1 MSTLLT
7 RRHVLTAGT
16 QLAGAAALSSAL
28 GGASLLTSTPAAAAP
43 LQIGELQAPDANG
56 IRLPAGFRSRI
67 IAISLL
73 PVAGYTWHVF
83 PDGGATFAQN
93 DGGWIYVSNSE
104 SPGPLGGGASAV
116 RFAADGTI
124 VSAYRIL
131 RDTHQNCAGGPTPWG
146 TWLSCEE
153 RAFGF
158 VYECDPTGAM
168 PARRRRA
175 MGAFQHEAVAV
186 DPVNRHLYL
195 TEDESDGRL
204 YRFRPTNY
212 PSLDAGVLE
221 VASVDQATARV
232 TWRRV
237 PVPDPSANVITLLL
251 PTRRQVGN
259 STPFNGGEGIFY
271 SNGTIFFTT
280 KGDNRVWALDTSTQV
295 LRVIYDRA
303 TSATPVLSGV
313 DNVTVSATGR
323 VLVAEDGGDLQICV
337 LDGAGNAAPLLQVT
351 GQDSSEITGPAFNP
365 AGDRL
370 YFSSQ
375 RGPFPLIDGQA
386 FGVTYEVR
394 GPFPELLK

>member
-28 GGASLLTSTPAAAAP
+28 GSAALLSAASAAAAP
-43 LQIGELQAPDANG
+43 LQIGPLEAPDANG

-67 IAISLL
+67 VAISLL
-73 PVAGYTWHVF
+73 PVAGYTWHIF
-83 PDGGATFAQN
+83 PDGGATFAQP

-104 SPGPLGGGASAV
+104 SPGPLGGGASAI
-116 RFAADGTI
+116 RFAADGSI

-131 RDTHQNCAGGPTPWG
+131 RDTHNNCAGGPTPWG

-153 RAFGF
+153 RPFGF
-158 VYECDPTGAM
+158 TFECDPSGATA
-168 PARRRRA
+168 PRRRRA
-175 MGAFQHEAVAV
+175 LGAFAHEAVAV

-204 YRFRPTNY
+204 YRFRPAAY
-212 PSLDAGVLE
+212 PNLDAGVLE
-221 VASVDQATARV
+221 VASVDQATGRV
-232 TWRRV
+232 SWRRV
-237 PVPDPSANVITLLL
+237 PVPDPTQNVLTLLL
-251 PTRRQVGN
+251 PTRKQVAN
-259 STPFNGGEGIFY
+259 STAFDGGEGIFY
-271 SNGTIFFTT
+271 SHGTIFFTT
-280 KGDNRVWALDTSTQV
+280 KGDNRVWALDTSTQI
-295 LRVIYDRA
+295 LRVIYDAA
-303 TSATPVLSGV
+303 TTATPVLTGV
-313 DNVTVSATGR
+313 DNVTVSSTGR

-337 LDGAGNAAPLLQVT
+337 LDGAGNAAPLLQVV
-351 GQDSSEITGPAFNP
+351 GQESSELTGPAFNP

-394 GPFPELLK
+394 GPFQRLLA

>member
-28 GGASLLTSTPAAAAP
+28 GGVSLLTPGAAAAAP

-67 IAISLL
+67 VAVSLL
-73 PVAGYTWHVF
+73 PVAGYTWHIF
-83 PDGGATFAQN
+83 PDGGATFGQP

-104 SPGPLGGGASAV
+104 SPGPLGGGASAI

-124 VSAYRIL
+124 ISAYRIL
-131 RDTHQNCAGGPTPWG
+131 RDTNNNCAGGPTPWG

-158 VYECDPTGAM
+158 VYECDPTGVM
-168 PARRRRA
+168 PARRKRA
-175 MGAFQHEAVAV
+175 MGAFTHEAVAV

-212 PSLDAGVLE
+212 PSLDAGLLE
-221 VASVDQATARV
+221 VASVDQITGRV

-237 PVPDPSANVITLLL
+237 PIPDPTSNVITLLL
-251 PTRRQVGN
+251 PTRQQVSN
-259 STPFNGGEGIFY
+259 STAFRGGEGIFY
-271 SNGTIFFTT
+271 NDGSIFFTT
-280 KGDNRVWALDTSTQV
+280 KGDNRVWALDTRTQT
-295 LRVIYDRA
+295 LRVIYDVV
-303 TSATPVLSGV
+303 TSPTPVLSGV
-313 DNVTVSATGR
+313 DNVTVGPNGR

-337 LDGAGNAAPLLQVT
+337 LDGAGNAAALLQVV
-351 GQDSSEITGPAFNP
+351 GQESSEITGPAFNP

-375 RGPFPLIDGQA
+375 RGPVPLIDGQS

-394 GPFPELLK
+394 GPFQDLLK

>member
-7 RRHVLTAGT
+7 RRHVLTSGT
-16 QLAGAAALSSAL
+16 QLAGVAALSSAL
-28 GGASLLTSTPAAAAP
+28 GGVGLLTGAAASAAP
-43 LQIGELQAPDANG
+43 LQLGELQAPDANG
-56 IRLPAGFRSRI
+56 IRLPVGFRSRI

-83 PDGGATFAQN
+83 PDGGATFAQP

-104 SPGPLGGGASAV
+104 SPAPLGGGASAV
-116 RFAADGTI
+116 RFAADGSI

-158 VYECDPTGAM
+158 VYECDPTGSTA
-168 PARRRRA
+168 ARRRRA
-175 MGAFQHEAVAV
+175 LGAFQHEAVAV
-186 DPVNRHLYL
+186 DPVNGHLYL
-195 TEDESDGRL
+195 TEDEPEGRF
-204 YRFRPTNY
+204 YRFRPNTY
-212 PSLDAGVLE
+212 PNLDAGVLE
-221 VASVDQATARV
+221 VASVDAATGRV

-237 PVPDPSANVITLLL
+237 PIADPSANALTLLL
-251 PTRRQVGN
+251 PTRKQVSN
-259 STPFNGGEGIFY
+259 STAFKGGEGVFY
-271 SNGTIFFTT
+271 NDGTIFFTT
-280 KGDNRVWALDTSTQV
+280 KGDNRVWALDTQTQI
-295 LRVIYDRA
+295 LRVIYDVA
-303 TSATPVLSGV
+303 TSPTPVLSGV
-313 DNVTVSATGR
+313 DNVTVSSTGR

-394 GPFPELLK
+394 GPFQQM

>member
-7 RRHVLTAGT
+7 RRHVLAAGT
-16 QLAGAAALSSAL
+16 HLAGAAALSSAI
-28 GGASLLTSTPAAAAP
+28 GATSLLATQPASAAP
-43 LQIGELQAPDANG
+43 LQIGELQAPDNNG
-56 IRLPAGFRSRI
+56 IRLPVGFRSRVV
-67 IAISLL
+67 AVSLL
-73 PVAGYTWHVF
+73 PVAGHTWHAF
-83 PDGGATFAQN
+83 PDGGASFPQV

-104 SPGPLGGGASAV
+104 APGVLGGGASAL
-116 RFAADGTI
+116 RFSADGSI

-131 RDTHQNCAGGPTPWG
+131 RDTNQNCAGGPTPWG

-153 RAFGF
+153 IAFGF
-158 VYECDPTGAM
+158 VHECDPTGVM

-175 MGAFQHEAVAV
+175 LGAFMHEAVAV

-204 YRFRPTNY
+204 YRFRPNAY
-212 PSLDAGVLE
+212 PNLDAGTLE
-221 VASVDQATARV
+221 VARVDFASGQV
-232 TWRRV
+232 SWLRV
-237 PVPDPSANVITLLL
+237 PIPDPTTNVLTLLR
-251 PTRRQVGN
+251 PTRKQVPS
-259 STPFNGGEGIFY
+259 STAFNGGEGIY
-271 SNGTIFFTT
+271 YGNGTIFFTT

-295 LRVIYDRA
+295 LRVIYDAA

-313 DNVTVSATGR
+313 DNVTLSPNGR

-337 LDGAGNAAPLLQVT
+337 LDGAGNAAPLLQVV

-375 RGPFPLIDGQA
+375 RGPVPLIDGKA
-386 FGVTYEVR
+386 FGITYEVR
-394 GPFPELLK
+394 GPFQELLR

>member
-28 GGASLLTSTPAAAAP
+28 GGAALLAGHSAAAAP
-43 LQIGELQAPDANG
+43 LQIGPLQAPDALG
-56 IRLPAGFRSRI
+56 IRLPVGFRSRL

-73 PVAGYTWHVF
+73 PVAGYTWHIF
-83 PDGGATFAQN
+83 PDGGATFAQP
-93 DGGWIYVSNSE
+93 DAGWIYVSNSE
-104 SPGPLGGGASAV
+104 SPGPLGGGASAI
-116 RFAADGTI
+116 RFAADGSI

-131 RDTHQNCAGGPTPWG
+131 RDTNNNCAGGPTPWG

-158 VYECDPTGAM
+158 TYECDPTGATA
-168 PARRRRA
+168 PRRRSA
-175 MGAFQHEAVAV
+175 LGAFQHEAVAV

-204 YRFRPTNY
+204 YRFRPNAY
-212 PSLDAGVLE
+212 PDLSAGRLE
-221 VASVDQATARV
+221 VAAVNATTGFV
-232 TWRRV
+232 TWRQV
-237 PVPDPSANVITLLL
+237 PVTNPAANALTLLL
-251 PTRRQVGN
+251 PTRKQVSN
-259 STPFNGGEGIFY
+259 STAFNGGEGIFY

-280 KGDNRVWALDTSTQV
+280 KGDNRVWALDTATQI
-295 LRVIYDRA
+295 LRVIYDVA
-303 TSATPVLSGV
+303 TSPTPVLSGV
-313 DNVTVSATGR
+313 DNVTVSSTGR

-337 LDGAGNAAPLLQVT
+337 LDGAGNAAPLLQVV

-386 FGVTYEVR
+386 FGATYEVS
-394 GPFPELLK
+394 GPFQQLLS